1 MRAIILAAG
10 QGTRLA
16 PHTDDRPKCLVEL
29 AGKSL
34 LSRQL
39 AVLAEEGIDE
49 ILLVGGYRA
58 DQLAAWPHTLV
69 VNHDFAS
76 TNMVHSLFCAQCALD
91 GSDDVLIAY
100 SDIVYEARVLRALLA
115 APGDIAVAVNTD
127 WRALWQ
133 SRMDDPL
140 SDAESLVM
148 APDGRLQ
155 EIGRKA
161 TDYAQIEG
169 QYMGLIKVV
178 AAQAPK
184 LARVFDDMA
193 HLPRYAGAAHGNMY
207 LTDFLQHLCDLDWP
221 VHGVKIGGGWLEVDS
236 VEDLMV
242 YQDLAERGE
251 LDRFCRLAGY

>member
-16 PHTDDRPKCLVEL
+16 PHTNDRPKCLVEL

-39 AVLAEEGIDE
+39 AVLAEQDIND
-49 ILLVGGYRA
+49 IVLVGGYRA
-58 DQLAAWPHTLV
+58 DQLAAWPHTLI
-69 VNHDFAS
+69 VNQDFAS
-76 TNMVHSLFCAQCALD
+76 TNMVHSLFCAQSALD

-115 APGDIAVAVNTD
+115 ATGDVVVAVNAD
-127 WRALWQ
+127 WQALWQ
-133 SRMDDPL
+133 ARMEDPL

-148 APDGRLQ
+148 TPDGQLL

-161 TDYAQIEG
+161 TGYDQIEG
-169 QYMGLIKVV
+169 QYMGLIKVA
-178 AAQAPK
+178 AAQAPR
-184 LARVFDDMA
+184 LAQVYDDMA
-193 HLPRYAGAAHGNMY
+193 GSPHYAGAAHDNMY
-207 LTDFLQHLCDLDWP
+207 MTDFLQRLCDLNWP

-236 VEDLMV
+236 VEDLTV
-242 YQDLAERGE
+242 YQDLTERGE
-251 LDRFCRLAGY
+251 LDRFCRLSGC